1 MTIISD
7 AIRSFGARWS
17 AYDRDGKPAVMANL
31 PAITFLP
38 AGYPYEGLVF
48 TDGKRIFFLLT
59 TVLAVDVSYLLNT
72 FYSRESRFLV
82 KVSSEML

>member
-48 TDGKRIFFLLT
+48 TDGKRIFF
-59 TVLAVDVSYLLNT
+59 
-72 FYSRESRFLV
+72 F
-82 KVSSEML
+82 